1 MTVLEERLRDALFAG
16 AQQIEESPD
25 LFARIKGSIEDDR
38 QRRAWRWRV
47 GRATAAAVAALVALI
62 ASVTEYREGALFMDW
77 WILELITAGVL
88 VAIVIVLGPFIKRFG
103 RSYAAEVF
111 RANPSTGKSFIV
123 LMDFAYYLIFG
134 AYVLFT
140 LTFQQ
145 LPRWGWAPTVNA
157 SQLKDETMKV
167 AGILLL
173 MGALHGV
180 NLLILPIIGRLLML
194 NRQLDMQMR
203 DAERPQPP
211 AVGRGG
217 ADDLP

>member
-1 MTVLEERLRDALFAG
+1 MTALEARLRDALFAG

-25 LFARIKGSIEDDR
+25 LFARIKGSIEDER

-47 GRATAAAVAALVALI
+47 GRVAAAAATALMALVAS
-62 ASVTEYREGALFMDW
+62 ATEYREGALRMDW

-88 VAIVIVLGPFIKRFG
+88 VGIVIVLGPFIKRFG

-140 LTFQQ
+140 PAFKQ
-145 LPRWGWAPTVNA
+145 LASWAPTVNA
-157 SQLKDETMKV
+157 AQIKDETMKI
-167 AGILLL
+167 AGIFLL
-173 MGALHGV
+173 MGVLHGM

-203 DAERPQPP
+203 ESESRQQSATGASGRADEPQ
-211 AVGRGG
+211 
-217 ADDLP
+217 

>member
-134 AYVLFT
+134 AYVIFT
-140 LTFQQ
+140 LAFQH
-145 LPRWGWAPTVNA
+145 LSSWAPTA
-157 SQLKDETMKV
+157 SAVQFKDETMKI

-173 MGALHGV
+173 MGVLHGV
-180 NLLILPIIGRLLML
+180 NLLVLPIIGRLLIL

-203 DAERPQPP
+203 DVERGQPP
-211 AVGRGG
+211 AAGSGPIDEPR
-217 ADDLP
+217 

>member
-25 LFARIKGSIEDDR
+25 LFARIKGSIEDKR

-47 GRATAAAVAALVALI
+47 ARAAAAAVAALMTLV
-62 ASVTEYREGALFMDW
+62 ASVTEYREGALLMDW
-77 WILELITAGVL
+77 WILELITTGVL
-88 VAIVIVLGPFIKRFG
+88 VVIVIALGPFIKRVG

-111 RANPSTGKSFIV
+111 RANPGTGKSFIV

-140 LTFQQ
+140 LVFQH
-145 LPRWGWAPTVNA
+145 PSSWASTVSA
-157 SQLKDETMKV
+157 DQLKAETAKI
-167 AGILLL
+167 AGIFLL
-173 MGALHGV
+173 MGVLHGV

-203 DAERPQPP
+203 DVESRQPP
-211 AVGRGG
+211 AAGSERF
-217 ADDLP
+217 DEPR

>member
-1 MTVLEERLRDALFAG
+1 MTVLEERLRDALLAG
-16 AQQIEESPD
+16 AAHIEESPD

-47 GRATAAAVAALVALI
+47 ARAAAAAVAALVALV
-62 ASVTEYREGALFMDW
+62 ASVTEYREGALLMNW
-77 WILELITAGVL
+77 WILELVTAGAL
-88 VAIVIVLGPFIKRFG
+88 IAIVIVLGPFIKRFG

-140 LTFQQ
+140 LTFHP
-145 LPRWGWAPTVNA
+145 LVWWTSTVNA
-157 SQLKDETMKV
+157 AQFKDETMKI

-173 MGALHGV
+173 MGVLHGV

-194 NRQLDMQMR
+194 NRQLDLQMIE
-203 DAERPQPP
+203 AERGQQP
-211 AVGRGG
+211 AAGRGR
-217 ADDLP
+217 ADETR

>member
-25 LFARIKGSIEDDR
+25 LFARIKGSIEDEL
-38 QRRAWRWRV
+38 QRRAWRRHV
-47 GRATAAAVAALVALI
+47 AGIAGAAVALLTALVASL
-62 ASVTEYREGALFMDW
+62 TEYQEGELLMNW
-77 WILELITAGVL
+77 WMLELMTAGIL
-88 VAIVIVLGPFIKRFG
+88 VVIVIVLGPFIKRFG

-140 LTFQQ
+140 PVFQQ
-145 LPRWGWAPTVNA
+145 PSSWAPTVNA
-157 SQLKDETMKV
+157 AQLKAETMKV
-167 AGILLL
+167 AGIFLL
-173 MGALHGV
+173 MGVLHGV

-194 NRQLDMQMR
+194 NRQLDTQMR
-203 DAERPQPP
+203 DAERRQQP
-211 AVGRGG
+211 VTSTSGR
-217 ADDLP
+217 ADEPR

>member
-25 LFARIKGSIEDDR
+25 LFARIKGSIEDER
-38 QRRAWRWRV
+38 QRLAWRWRV
-47 GRATAAAVAALVALI
+47 ARAAAGAIAALMALVA
-62 ASVTEYREGALFMDW
+62 SVTDYREGALLMDW

-134 AYVLFT
+134 AYVIFT
-140 LTFQQ
+140 LEFHQHS
-145 LPRWGWAPTVNA
+145 GWAPTVTA
-157 SQLKDETMKV
+157 GQFKDETMKV
-167 AGILLL
+167 GGILLL
-173 MGALHGV
+173 MGVLHGV

-194 NRQLDMQMR
+194 NRQLDMQMTE
-203 DAERPQPP
+203 AERGQPP
-211 AVGRGG
+211 VARGG
-217 ADDLP
+217 RADETR

>member
-1 MTVLEERLRDALFAG
+1 MTVLEERLRDALLAG
-16 AQQIEESPD
+16 AERIEESPD

-47 GRATAAAVAALVALI
+47 ARAAAAAVAALVALV
-62 ASVTEYREGALFMDW
+62 ASVTEYREGALLMNW
-77 WILELITAGVL
+77 WILELVTAGAL
-88 VAIVIVLGPFIKRFG
+88 IAIVIVLGPFIKRFG

-134 AYVLFT
+134 AYVVFT
-140 LTFQQ
+140 LTFHP
-145 LPRWGWAPTVNA
+145 LSSWASTVNTA
-157 SQLKDETMKV
+157 QFKDETMKI

-173 MGALHGV
+173 MGVLHGV

-194 NRQLDMQMR
+194 NRQLDLQMIE
-203 DAERPQPP
+203 AERGQQP
-211 AVGRGG
+211 AAGRGR
-217 ADDLP
+217 ADETR

>member
-1 MTVLEERLRDALFAG
+1 MTILEERLRDALFAG

-25 LFARIKGSIEDDR
+25 LFARIKGSIEDER

-47 GRATAAAVAALVALI
+47 ARTAAAAVAALMAFV
-62 ASVTEYREGALFMDW
+62 ASVTEYREGALLMNW

-134 AYVLFT
+134 AYVLLT
-140 LTFQQ
+140 LAFRQ
-145 LPRWGWAPTVNA
+145 GSSWAPTVNA
-157 SQLKDETMKV
+157 TQFKDETIKV

-173 MGALHGV
+173 MGVLHGV

-194 NRQLDMQMR
+194 NRQLDTQMR
-203 DAERPQPP
+203 NAERRKPP
-211 AVGRGG
+211 AASSGR
-217 ADDLP
+217 DDEPR

>member
-1 MTVLEERLRDALFAG
+1 MTVLEERLRDALLAG
-16 AQQIEESPD
+16 AEHIEESPD

-47 GRATAAAVAALVALI
+47 ARAAAAAVAALVALV
-62 ASVTEYREGALFMDW
+62 ASVTEYREGALLMNW
-77 WILELITAGVL
+77 WILELVTAGAL
-88 VAIVIVLGPFIKRFG
+88 IAIVIVLGPFIKRFG

-140 LTFQQ
+140 LTFHP
-145 LPRWGWAPTVNA
+145 LVWWTPTVNA
-157 SQLKDETMKV
+157 AQFKDETMKI

-173 MGALHGV
+173 MGVLHGV

-194 NRQLDMQMR
+194 NRQLDLQMIE
-203 DAERPQPP
+203 AERGQQP
-211 AVGRGG
+211 AAGRGR
-217 ADDLP
+217 ADETP

>member
-1 MTVLEERLRDALFAG
+1 MTTLEARLRDALYAG

-25 LFARIKGSIEDDR
+25 LFARIKGSIEDER
-38 QRRAWRWRV
+38 RRRAWRWRAARSSV
-47 GRATAAAVAALVALI
+47 AAVASLMVLV
-62 ASVTEYREGALFMDW
+62 ASVTEYREGALLMDW
-77 WILELITAGVL
+77 WILEVITAAVL

-134 AYVLFT
+134 AYVLLT
-140 LTFQQ
+140 LTFQPQ
-145 LPRWGWAPTVNA
+145 SAWGPTVNA
-157 SQLKDETMKV
+157 AQFKDETMKV

-173 MGALHGV
+173 MGVLHGV

-203 DAERPQPP
+203 VSEREQQPVTS
-211 AVGRGG
+211 ARGR
-217 ADDLP
+217 ADEPR

>member
-1 MTVLEERLRDALFAG
+1 MTVLEERLRDALLAG
-16 AQQIEESPD
+16 AEHIEESPD

-47 GRATAAAVAALVALI
+47 ARAAAAAVAALVALV
-62 ASVTEYREGALFMDW
+62 ASVTEYREGALLMNW
-77 WILELITAGVL
+77 WILELVTAGAL
-88 VAIVIVLGPFIKRFG
+88 MAIVIVLGPFIKRFG

-134 AYVLFT
+134 AYVVFT
-140 LTFQQ
+140 LTFHP
-145 LPRWGWAPTVNA
+145 LSSWASTVNA
-157 SQLKDETMKV
+157 AQFKDETMKV

-173 MGALHGV
+173 MGVLHGV

-194 NRQLDMQMR
+194 NRQLDLQMIE
-203 DAERPQPP
+203 AERGRQPAARSAP
-211 AVGRGG
+211 ADEPR
-217 ADDLP
+217 

>member
-1 MTVLEERLRDALFAG
+1 MTVLEARLRDALFAG
-16 AQQIEESPD
+16 TQQIEESPD
-25 LFARIKGSIEDDR
+25 LFARIKGSIEDER

-47 GRATAAAVAALVALI
+47 ARSASAAVAALVALV
-62 ASVTEYREGALFMDW
+62 ASVTEYREGALLMNW

-140 LTFQQ
+140 PVFH
-145 LPRWGWAPTVNA
+145 PPASWASTVGA
-157 SQLKDETMKV
+157 DQLKVEMAKI
-167 AGILLL
+167 AGIFLL
-173 MGALHGV
+173 MGVLHGM

-194 NRQLDMQMR
+194 NRQLDMQMHDVESR
-203 DAERPQPP
+203 QPP
-211 AVGRGG
+211 VTGTTGRT
-217 ADDLP
+217 DEPR